1 MLANNY
7 KNMFNA
13 TQVKCHALE
22 ARFCPKST
30 NLQFLSQ
37 DQTNVL
43 PVL

>member
-7 KNMFNA
+7 KNMFNTA
-13 TQVKCHALE
+13 QVKCHALE

-37 DQTNVL
+37 DQTTVL